1 MARSAGLGQLVK
13 RGDVCWYTFPAPN
26 KRRPVLILTRDSAI
40 SVLNSVTVAP
50 ITSTIRSIP
59 TEVLLTAEDGLPEI
73 CAANFDNIQTV
84 PKTNISAPI
93 THLSVSKM
101 KAAVGALGFALG
113 FID

>member
-1 MARSAGLGQLVK
+1 MK

-26 KRRPVLILTRDSAI
+26 NRRPVLILTRDSAI
-40 SVLNSVTVAP
+40 PVLNSVTVAP

-59 TEVLLTAEDGLPEI
+59 TEVVLTSEDGLPET

-93 THLSVSKM
+93 THLSASKM
-101 KAAVGALGFALG
+101 RAAAGAIGFALG
-113 FID
+113 CAIP